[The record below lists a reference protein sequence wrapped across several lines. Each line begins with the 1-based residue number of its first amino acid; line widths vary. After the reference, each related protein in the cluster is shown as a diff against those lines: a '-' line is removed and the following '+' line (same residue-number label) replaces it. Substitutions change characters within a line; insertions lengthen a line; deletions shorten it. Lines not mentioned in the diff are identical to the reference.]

1 MKLFASLDKQD
12 KKLLLYCLAAVAAIA
27 ILAGVF
33 TRNQSNDDNPLPS
46 TYLSGKHGALAAYEL
61 LESSGYTLERWEQPL
76 GDLVA
81 QTDKNTVVILAEP
94 IYYSP
99 EAVKA
104 VEGILRRGGRVVV
117 TGTTG
122 GLLLPASGAKPAK
135 QLQMAACKLTPQG
148 LDPLASSGEVWMV
161 PAADWRSI
169 SPRQRVEYNCAGE
182 PAVVEYAT
190 ESGGH
195 AVWWAS
201 ATPLENGSIHR
212 AGNLDLFLNS
222 LGERAGHR
230 FYWDESLHG
239 EVHSAWSYVHGPA
252 YYMLLGGLAGL
263 CVLLVFSF
271 SRRSGPVRDLPQP
284 ARATPV
290 EFVESLGS
298 LYAKAGAAPT
308 AVAIAYERFRRKM
321 GELCG
326 QNGLRWSAAETA
338 ATLRRRFPQA
348 SPELEAD
355 LEACAEAINDDLL
368 HPKRA
373 LILVQALDRH
383 ATLLQAAARMGR
395 SAEAY
400 TSSRRVQ

>member
-1 MKLFASLDKQD
+1 MKFFASLDKQD
-12 KKLLLYCLAAVAAIA
+12 KKLLLYCLGAVVLIA
-27 ILAGVF
+27 VLAGF
-33 TRNQSNDDNPLPS
+33 FARNQNNDDNPIPS

-61 LESSGYTLERWEQPL
+61 LESSHYALERWEQPL
-76 GDLVA
+76 GDLVS
-81 QTDKNTVVILAEP
+81 QTDQHTVVILAEP
-94 IYYSP
+94 IYFSP

-104 VEGILRRGGRVVV
+104 VDGILQRGGRIVV
-117 TGTTG
+117 TGKTG
-122 GLLLPASGAKPAK
+122 GLLLPTTGARPAK

-161 PAADWRSI
+161 PAADWRST
-169 SPRQRVEYNCAGE
+169 SPRERVEYNCAGE
-182 PAVVEYAT
+182 PAVVEFAT
-190 ESGGH
+190 GTGGH
-195 AVWWAS
+195 VVWWAS
-201 ATPLENGSIHR
+201 STPLENGSISR
-212 AGNLDLFLNS
+212 AGNLDLLLNS

-252 YYMLLGGLAGL
+252 YFMLLGGMAGL
-263 CVLLVFSF
+263 CLLLVFSF

-284 ARATPV
+284 PRATPV

-308 AVAIAYERFRRKM
+308 AVAIAYDRFRRKV

-326 QNGLRWSAAETA
+326 QNGLRWSAAEVA

-355 LEACAEAINDDLL
+355 LEACAEAVNDDLL
-368 HPKRA
+368 PPKKA
-373 LILVQALDRH
+373 LALVQALDRH
-383 ATLLQAAARMGR
+383 TTLLEAAARMGR
-395 SAEAY
+395 SAEAE
-400 TSSRRVQ
+400 TTSRRVQ